1 MEFGD
6 NSGSSQSFCNRC
18 KKLDLLDWLRQ
29 DIPIK
34 GDMDLT
40 RRRLGINDLQVFR
53 KLGRVGSIVLRNN
66 CGLCRCLFGLTPSP
80 MSCDQEVI
88 LVLSWSLYRLEGSIH
103 MDSVEKRTASKHVSA
118 MLHPSELF
126 TIADLS
132 STRGDGLCIVEE
144 NPSHSKT
151 TLSARNVD
159 PNQVD
164 LRTVKMWL
172 SDCERL
178 HPLTCTPSRSEKLE
192 NISLIDVNSRQ
203 ITLYPS
209 QQCDYL
215 ALSYVWGGIE
225 QIIPNAGRPGTALAE
240 LPRTVEDAITFV
252 KMLGKQ
258 YLWVDSVCIDQKNA
272 DEKLQ
277 QIRIMSEI
285 YRGAYATI
293 VALSSATANAGL
305 PRVASGKNEY
315 HQLSCT
321 IDGTRLVGLGPTL
334 SQLVWVLPWGDRA
347 WTFQEALL
355 SQRCIYMTN
364 YQAYFECNSMQC
376 CESLDVSRSWVHQS
390 VRDEALLK
398 GAPEV
403 PTFGTG
409 VLRSPFIP
417 ESSPYDGRLDK
428 YSTLVTLYKYRSLTK
443 HSDAINGFSAI
454 LQALEQSEYSD
465 GFFWGLPI
473 ADLNWALLWEGRR
486 GSPQRQKDFPT
497 WSWANWRGAIWP
509 GKPQG
514 DQRDNP
520 HRHSPDLRM
529 WKKSQ
534 RELEKT
540 FETSYLDVDP
550 EDLQDPDDPLSKE
563 IKLKET
569 NCLQTLANLMGP
581 ESRRM
586 LCIESVILHFKPDL
600 SDPEEE
606 DFDPDGHKYFTMYV
620 RDVPLLLRIVRT
632 NELLRRSYQGQ
643 KRMFAL
649 LARDIVDE
657 GWVEHFLLL
666 LRPVRDFFERCGVV
680 RLSVQ
685 QTRLRILEELGLTKT
700 RVLLV

>member
-1 MEFGD
+1 MYLPCFIPA
-6 NSGSSQSFCNRC
+6 RC
-18 KKLDLLDWLRQ
+18 
-29 DIPIK
+29 
-34 GDMDLT
+34 
-40 RRRLGINDLQVFR
+40 
-53 KLGRVGSIVLRNN
+53 
-66 CGLCRCLFGLTPSP
+66 
-80 MSCDQEVI
+80 
-88 LVLSWSLYRLEGSIH
+88 
-103 MDSVEKRTASKHVSA
+103 
-118 MLHPSELF
+118 
-126 TIADLS
+126 IADLS

-151 TLSARNVD
+151 TLSARKVD

-164 LRTVKMWL
+164 LRTVKTWL

-178 HPLTCTPSRSEKLE
+178 HPLTCTPSKSEKLE

-203 ITLYPS
+203 ITSYPS
-209 QQCDYL
+209 QKCDYL

-225 QIIPNAGRPGTALAE
+225 QDIPNAGRPGTALTS
-240 LPRTVEDAITFV
+240 LLRTVEDAITLV
-252 KMLGKQ
+252 KELGKQ
-258 YLWVDSVCIDQKNA
+258 YLWVDSVCMNQNNA
-272 DEKLQ
+272 DERLQ
-277 QIRIMSEI
+277 QIGIMSEI

-293 VALSSATANAGL
+293 VALSSATPNAGL
-305 PRVASGKNEY
+305 PRVASGKNGY

-334 SQLVWVLPWGDRA
+334 SQLVWVLPWGARA

-398 GAPEV
+398 RAPEV
-403 PTFGTG
+403 PAFGTG

-417 ESSPYDGRLDK
+417 ESSPYDGRLHK

-443 HSDAINGFSAI
+443 HSDASTGFSAI
-454 LQALEQSEYSD
+454 LQALEQSEYSE
-465 GFFWGLPI
+465 GFFWALPI
-473 ADLNWALLWEGRR
+473 ADLNWTLLWEGQW
-486 GSPQRQKDFPT
+486 GSPERQKDFPT

-514 DQRDNP
+514 DQSDDP
-520 HRHSPDLRM
+520 HRHLLDLRM
-529 WKKSQ
+529 WIKSQ
-534 RELEKT
+534 REVEKT
-540 FETSYLDVDP
+540 FETSYLDIDP
-550 EDLQDPDDPLSKE
+550 EDLRDFPDDPLSNE

-569 NCLQTLANLMGP
+569 NCLQTLANLTGP

-586 LCIESVILHFKPDL
+586 LCIESVMLHFIPDL

-606 DFDPDGHKYFTMYV
+606 DFDTGGYKKFTMYV
-620 RDVPLLLRIVRT
+620 RDAPLFLRIVRT

-643 KRMFAL
+643 RRMFAL
-649 LARDIVDE
+649 LAREIVDE
-657 GWVEHFLLL
+657 GWIEHYLLL
-666 LRPVRDFFERCGVV
+666 LWPVRDLFERCGVV